1 MPSAEPRYSQE
12 EFARRGHSLY
22 EKEIAPRLNEAQ
34 RGQFVAVDIE
44 SGQFEVDP
52 DDYQAAN
59 RLRSRVPNA
68 QIWLE
73 RVGHP
78 TAFRMG
84 AALGRGR

>member
-1 MPSAEPRYSQE
+1 MPSVEPRYSQE
-12 EFARRGHSLY
+12 EFARRGHAVY
-22 EKEIAPRLNEAQ
+22 ERDILPRLTEGH

-52 DDYQAAN
+52 DDYQAAH
-59 RLRSRVPNA
+59 RLRSRMPDA

-73 RVGHP
+73 RVGDS

-84 AALGRGR
+84 AAFGHAR